1 MSKLV
6 KVNKSGPNKG
16 RKFYSCK
23 KDRDQ
28 QCKFFMWAEV
38 WILGQVVILYMMF
51 SRSTVYH
58 VHSYCVLFSSIFLC
72 FTLAPFYSI
81 LFYSILFY
89 LETPLTFYKNTTTI
103 SSTFHLIPFHS
114 IQLNPIVHIKL
125 FNTSRFFLIISFFL
139 FSSGQ
144 SLSHRLD
151 HRSYQCYCAERQ
163 GPWVRRGQAR
173 SGCALFFSKGNLLQY
188 FELFCFL
195 YCLG

>member
-23 KDRDQ
+23 MDRDQ

-51 SRSTVYH
+51 SRSTVYY
-58 VHSYCVLFSSIFLC
+58 VPSYSVLFSSVFLC
-72 FTLAPFYSI
+72 FTLARSYSI
-81 LFYSILFY
+81 LFYSILFR
-89 LETPLTFYKNTTTI
+89 NTSHI
-103 SSTFHLIPFHS
+103 LQKYYNQLLYVPPHPIPFHS
-114 IQLNPIVHIKL
+114 IQLNPTVHIKL
-125 FNTSRFFLIISFFL
+125 FNTSQFFLIIPLFL

-151 HRSYQCYCAERQ
+151 HRSYQRYCAERQ

-173 SGCALFFSKGNLLQY
+173 SGCALFFSKSDLLLY